1 MKKFTNETNGY
12 EQLPVYIALKQL
24 LDSYLVDRDYEKT
37 LSYIEEDIECFGTYE
52 DEVVDGKTEFGKLLK
67 TQLEAVTKP
76 IDYNLVSVCGKEIAD
91 NIWNVMAVVEVC
103 IPGEADSKLEY
114 SVRFSGTIKLYE
126 NGFGVTTI
134 HLSEPGK
141 EIEKEKE
148 DQLVFDIISESMPGG
163 IVIGYAEE
171 GYPLYF
177 ANGRY
182 VELLG
187 YSSYE
192 EYYEDAAGLGT
203 KHIHPDDLDMV
214 NKQIMESYSTDT
226 QFGIEYRIRHKDG
239 HYISVYDIGKKMIM
253 PDGKEVIICVLY
265 DMTEDVRMKEVLIR
279 ESSYDALTGI
289 YNRSGGIRA
298 IKEALENAQKY
309 CFAFFDL
316 DNLKLLNDVYNH
328 EVGDHALRFF
338 AELLVRYFVDKTI
351 LVRLGGDEFVAFL
364 GENMDVQRVQR
375 IFTIL
380 EQEYCYFID
389 QSYPESHSSV
399 SIGCVLG
406 SKKCGFEELCRTT
419 DELMYDIKKHGKR
432 GYKIVELD

>member
-1 MKKFTNETNGY
+1 MQQFTHKTSEF
-12 EQLPVYIALKQL
+12 EQLPVYAAFKDF
-24 LDSYLVDRDYEKT
+24 LDNYLVNRDFEKT
-37 LSYIEEDIECFGTYE
+37 IAVIKDDFYGLGMHENSAVESKE
-52 DEVVDGKTEFGKLLK
+52 EFGSLLK
-67 TQLEAVTKP
+67 AELEAMPKAVGYE
-76 IDYNLVSVCGKEIAD
+76 ICSACGREIAD
-91 NIWNVMAVVEVC
+91 NIWNVMAVIAIQDVNRTIQLTVC
-103 IPGEADSKLEY
+103 IELCKSEY
-114 SVRFSGTIKLYE
+114 IINS
-126 NGFGVTTI
+126 I
-134 HLSEPGK
+134 HLSETGNS
-141 EIEKEKE
+141 IEKKSK
-148 DQLVFDIISESMPGG
+148 DQLAFEIISESMPGG

-182 VELLG
+182 LELLG

-192 EYYEDAAGLGT
+192 EYFNEAGGLGI

-214 NKQIMESYSTDT
+214 NREIMNSYSTDT

-239 HYISVYDIGKKMIM
+239 HYVSVYDIGKKMIM

-265 DMTEDVRMKEVLIR
+265 DMTEDVRMKEILIH

-289 YNRSGGIRA
+289 YNRSGGVRA
-298 IKEALENAQKY
+298 IKEALEKAPKY

-316 DNLKLLNDVYNH
+316 DNLKLLNDKYNH
-328 EVGDHALRFF
+328 EVGDQALKFF
-338 AELLVRYFVDKTI
+338 SELLVRYFVEKTI

-375 IFTIL
+375 IFNLL

-389 QSYPESHSSV
+389 KNYPESHSSI

-406 SKKCGFEELCRTT
+406 SKKSDFDELCRTT

-432 GYKIVELD
+432 GFKIVELS

>member
-1 MKKFTNETNGY
+1 MQQFTHKTSEF
-12 EQLPVYIALKQL
+12 EQLPVYAAFKDF
-24 LDSYLVDRDYEKT
+24 LDNYLVNRDFEKT
-37 LSYIEEDIECFGTYE
+37 IAVIKDDFYGLGMLENSAVESKE
-52 DEVVDGKTEFGKLLK
+52 EFGSLLK
-67 TQLEAVTKP
+67 AELEAMPKAVGYE
-76 IDYNLVSVCGKEIAD
+76 ICSACGRKIAD
-91 NIWNVMAVVEVC
+91 NIWNVMAVIAIQDVNKTIQLTVC
-103 IPGEADSKLEY
+103 IELCKSEY
-114 SVRFSGTIKLYE
+114 IINS
-126 NGFGVTTI
+126 I
-134 HLSEPGK
+134 HLSETGNS
-141 EIEKEKE
+141 IEKKSK
-148 DQLVFDIISESMPGG
+148 DQLVFEIISESMPGG

-182 VELLG
+182 LELLG

-192 EYYEDAAGLGT
+192 EYFNEAGGLGI

-214 NKQIMESYSTDT
+214 NREIMNSYSTDT

-239 HYISVYDIGKKMIM
+239 HYVSVYDIGKKMIM

-265 DMTEDVRMKEVLIR
+265 DMTEDVRMKEILIH

-298 IKEALENAQKY
+298 IKEALEKAPKY

-316 DNLKLLNDVYNH
+316 DNLKLLNDKYNH
-328 EVGDHALRFF
+328 EVGDHALKFF
-338 AELLVRYFVDKTI
+338 TELLMRYFVEKTI

-375 IFTIL
+375 IFNLL

-389 QSYPESHSSV
+389 KNYPDSHSSI

-406 SKKCGFEELCRTT
+406 SKKSDFEELCRTT

-432 GYKIVELD
+432 GFKIVELS

>member
-1 MKKFTNETNGY
+1 MQQFTHKTSEF
-12 EQLPVYIALKQL
+12 EQLPVYAAFKDF
-24 LDSYLVDRDYEKT
+24 LDNYLVNRDFEKAIAVIKDDFYG
-37 LSYIEEDIECFGTYE
+37 LGMHENSAVESKEEF
-52 DEVVDGKTEFGKLLK
+52 VSLLK
-67 TQLEAVTKP
+67 AELEIMPKAVGYE
-76 IDYNLVSVCGKEIAD
+76 ICSACGREIAD
-91 NIWNVMAVVEVC
+91 NIWNVMAVIAIQGVNKTIQLTGC
-103 IPGEADSKLEY
+103 IELCKRGY
-114 SVRFSGTIKLYE
+114 TI
-126 NGFGVTTI
+126 NSI
-134 HLSEPGK
+134 HLSETGNS
-141 EIEKEKE
+141 IEKKSK
-148 DQLVFDIISESMPGG
+148 DQLAFEIISESMPGG

-182 VELLG
+182 LELLG

-192 EYYEDAAGLGT
+192 EYFNEAGGLGI

-214 NKQIMESYSTDT
+214 NREIMNSYSTDT

-239 HYISVYDIGKKMIM
+239 HYVSVYDIGKKMIM

-265 DMTEDVRMKEVLIR
+265 DMTEDVRMKEILIR

-289 YNRSGGIRA
+289 YNRSGGVRA
-298 IKEALENAQKY
+298 IKEALEKAPKY

-316 DNLKLLNDVYNH
+316 DNLKLLNDKYNH
-328 EVGDHALRFF
+328 EVGDQALKFF
-338 AELLVRYFVDKTI
+338 TELLVRYFVEKTI

-375 IFTIL
+375 IFNLL

-389 QSYPESHSSV
+389 KNYPESHSSI

-406 SKKCGFEELCRTT
+406 SKKSDFEELCRTT

-432 GYKIVELD
+432 GFKIVELS